1 MIPKLMYDIFNTKI
15 SAYAP
20 KYRSEPHQLW

>member
-20 KYRSEPHQLW
+20 KYHSVRPQLW